1 MLSLFGGIETGLQ
14 ALQELNIPIEEYHSF
29 EILPAA
35 IKVTQKNFPFV
46 VQHGDVRDADFSEFI
61 GFDMVIAGSPCQNRS
76 RARKEDKNVHNGL
89 AGDKS
94 SLFWYF
100 AKALEVIK
108 PKWFMLEN
116 VISEMPE
123 DDETITKTV
132 GVQPIMIN
140 SNLFSAQDRERLY
153 WTNIPIA
160 PLPTGCN
167 IVLGNIMETNV
178 AEKYYYNKPFEFH
191 GDDKKIIAT
200 LQVNSMDMSKRVYNR
215 NFKCGTLT
223 CISGGY
229 QEKKVWDNG
238 RIRKLTEIEYERLQT
253 LPDNYTGGCG
263 LSYTARCSLCGNG
276 WTKDVI
282 KHIFKG
288 LLENT

>member
-14 ALQELNIPIEEYHSF
+14 ALQELNIPVEEYHSF

-46 VQHGDVRDADFSEFI
+46 VHHGDVRDTDFSEFI

-94 SLFWYF
+94 SLFWCF

-160 PLPTGCN
+160 PLPTECN

-215 NFKCGTLT
+215 IFKCGTLT

-238 RIRKLTEIEYERLQT
+238 RVRKLTEIEYERLQT
-253 LPDNYTGGCG
+253 LPDNYTSGCG

>member
-14 ALQELNIPIEEYHSF
+14 ALQELNIPVEEYHSF

-46 VQHGDVRDADFSEFI
+46 VHHGDIRKADFSEFL

-94 SLFWYF
+94 SLFWCF

-153 WTNIPIA
+153 WTNIPIT
-160 PLPTGCN
+160 PLPTECN
-167 IVLGNIMETNV
+167 IVLDDIMETNV

-215 NFKCGTLT
+215 IFKCGTLT

-229 QEKKVWDNG
+229 QEKKVWDND
-238 RIRKLTEIEYERLQT
+238 RVRKLTEIEYERLQT

>member
-1 MLSLFGGIETGLQ
+1 MV
-14 ALQELNIPIEEYHSF
+14 H
-29 EILPAA
+29 
-35 IKVTQKNFPFV
+35 
-46 VQHGDVRDADFSEFI
+46 HGDVRDANFSEFI
-61 GFDMVIAGSPCQNRS
+61 GFDIVIAGSPCQNRS
-76 RARKEDKNVHNGL
+76 RARKEDKNIHNGL
-89 AGDKS
+89 EGDKS
-94 SLFWYF
+94 SLFWCF
-100 AKALEVIK
+100 VKALEVIK

-116 VISEMPE
+116 VISEIPE
-123 DDETITKTV
+123 DDKTITKTV
-132 GVQPIMIN
+132 GVQPVMIN

-160 PLPTGCN
+160 PLPTKCN
-167 IVLGNIMETNV
+167 IVLDDIMETDV

-191 GDDKKIIAT
+191 DENKKIIAT

-215 NFKCGTLT
+215 IFKCGTLT

-238 RIRKLTEIEYERLQT
+238 RVRKLTEIEYERLQT

-263 LSYTARCSLCGNG
+263 LSYTARCSLCGNS

-288 LLENT
+288 LIESQIL

>member
-46 VQHGDVRDADFSEFI
+46 VHHGDVRDTDFSEFI

-94 SLFWYF
+94 SLFWCF

-160 PLPTGCN
+160 PLPTECN
-167 IVLGNIMETNV
+167 IVLGDIMETNV

-215 NFKCGTLT
+215 IFKCGTLT

-238 RIRKLTEIEYERLQT
+238 RVRKLTEIEYERLQT
-253 LPDNYTGGCG
+253 LPDNYTDGCG

-276 WTKDVI
+276 WTKDVV

-288 LLENT
+288 LQEI